1 MALCDALRITT
12 DHCPL
17 STTQYFLSPRHE
29 NNGTLDRASVNEGLC
44 EHGCSVTE
52 CKIIMGKTFILS
64 VCDDRSRQYRPG
76 THCRGSKKPEFR
88 ANQPLKAALNGCGGG
103 GSGTVRGNAR
113 RMPRHESVFTHDR
126 ANGMSDYANR
136 ERRHSAAGC
145 RATRVC
151 LRTTERMK

>member
-1 MALCDALRITT
+1 MQNNDNNLPVQYYYRDVFSDGFMRITT

-76 THCRGSKKPEFR
+76 THCRGVKSRSSEQTSR
-88 ANQPLKAALNGCGGG
+88 
-103 GSGTVRGNAR
+103 
-113 RMPRHESVFTHDR
+113 
-126 ANGMSDYANR
+126 
-136 ERRHSAAGC
+136 
-145 RATRVC
+145 
-151 LRTTERMK
+151 

>member
-1 MALCDALRITT
+1 MQNNDNNLPVQYYYRDVFSDGFMRITT

-29 NNGTLDRASVNEGLC
+29 NNGTL
-44 EHGCSVTE
+44 
-52 CKIIMGKTFILS
+52 
-64 VCDDRSRQYRPG
+64 
-76 THCRGSKKPEFR
+76 
-88 ANQPLKAALNGCGGG
+88 
-103 GSGTVRGNAR
+103 
-113 RMPRHESVFTHDR
+113 DR